1 MASIEMDRASVAT
14 AVSLQKRPSSLSL
27 AFRVV
32 RFLATKAAGAT
43 SLKSSAVG
51 HPRSRFESEGLIL
64 ASTADE
70 RLDVWVRHG
79 DATTEA
85 ATAAVAA
92 SPAAVAASPAAVAA
106 SPAATQE
113 EDENSPSPVPVRS
126 AFPPSVVQRAGVM
139 TSSVFSLSSSVD
151 NDQSRTAQSDE
162 AEASDDI
169 WIVDDPPIAWQM
181 TI

>member
-1 MASIEMDRASVAT
+1 MASIEMERASVAT
-14 AVSLQKRPSSLSL
+14 AASLQKRPSSLSL
-27 AFRVV
+27 AFRLV
-32 RFLATKAAGAT
+32 RSLATKAAGAT

-51 HPRSRFESEGLIL
+51 HPRSRFESDGVIL

-70 RLDVWVRHG
+70 RLDVWVRH
-79 DATTEA
+79 DNATTEA

-92 SPAAVAASPAAVAA
+92 SPAAVAASPAA
-106 SPAATQE
+106 TQE
-113 EDENSPSPVPVRS
+113 EDETSPSPVPVRPAS
-126 AFPPSVVQRAGVM
+126 PPSLVQRAGVM

>member
-1 MASIEMDRASVAT
+1 MASIGMERSSVAT
-14 AVSLQKRPSSLSL
+14 AASLQKRPSSLSF
-27 AFRVV
+27 AFRLV
-32 RFLATKAAGAT
+32 RSLATKAAGAT

-51 HPRSRFESEGLIL
+51 HPHSRIESDGVIL

-70 RLDVWVRHG
+70 RLDVWVRH
-79 DATTEA
+79 DNATTEA

-92 SPAAVAASPAAVAA
+92 SPAA
-106 SPAATQE
+106 TQE
-113 EDENSPSPVPVRS
+113 EDETSPSPVPVRPAS
-126 AFPPSVVQRAGVM
+126 PPSLVQRAGVM
-139 TSSVFSLSSSVD
+139 TSSVFSLSSSVSVD